1 MTLILGKN
9 GSTPRDLQQFV
20 FFFEAAS
27 NILLKILQQDAYLTI
42 DNTFF
47 GYGILLFIKR
57 KKLYKKDKARK
68 RNTST

>member
-47 GYGILLFIKR
+47 WVWNTFIHKK

-68 RNTST
+68 QNTTT